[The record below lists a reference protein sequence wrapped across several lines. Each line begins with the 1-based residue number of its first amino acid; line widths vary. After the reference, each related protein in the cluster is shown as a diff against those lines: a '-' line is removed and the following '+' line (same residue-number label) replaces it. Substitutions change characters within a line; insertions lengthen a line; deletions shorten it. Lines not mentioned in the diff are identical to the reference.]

1 MACSISWLMESSSK
15 CEIGEAASDKCAL
28 SETSAY
34 HFLYLESA
42 LNYWYYLDSFKKAIN
57 DARDYISG
65 QIPAM
70 FDDFG
75 DQVDGEEGWTE

>member
-1 MACSISWLMESSSK
+1 METSSK
-15 CEIGEAASDKCAL
+15 CEIGEAAGDKCTKTK
-28 SETSAY
+28 TSAY
-34 HFLYLESA
+34 NFLYLESA
-42 LNYWYYLDSFKKAIN
+42 LNYWDYMDSFKKAID

-75 DQVDGEEGWTE
+75 DEVNDDEGWSE

>member
-1 MACSISWLMESSSK
+1 MESSSK
-15 CEIGEAASDKCAL
+15 CEIGEAAGGKCEE
-28 SETSAY
+28 SKTSAY
-34 HFLYLESA
+34 NFLYLESA
-42 LNYWYYLDSFKKAIN
+42 LNYWDYLDSFKKAIN

-75 DQVDGEEGWTE
+75 DKVDGDEGWSE